1 MAFPGVSTMSD
12 GGPFNFGFL
21 ETFGVPLRRIRAGEV
36 LFKTGD
42 PGDVMILVVEGR
54 VDIKVGDR
62 TVESLGLHGI
72 AGEMALIDNA
82 PRSATAVAA
91 SGGEVALIDR
101 ETFLDLVR
109 EVPAFSLYVMRTLAD
124 RIRRMNEAP

>member
-1 MAFPGVSTMSD
+1 MSD

-21 ETFGVPLRRIRAGEV
+21 EDFGVPLRRMQAREVLFRAGE
-36 LFKTGD
+36 
-42 PGDVMILVVEGR
+42 PGDGMILVLEGR
-54 VDIKVGDR
+54 VDIELDGE
-62 TVESLGLHGI
+62 TVETVGLHGI

-91 SGGEVALIDR
+91 TTGEIALIDR

-109 EVPAFSLYVMRTLAD
+109 EMPAFSLYVMHILAG
-124 RIRRMNEAP
+124 RIRRMNLRD